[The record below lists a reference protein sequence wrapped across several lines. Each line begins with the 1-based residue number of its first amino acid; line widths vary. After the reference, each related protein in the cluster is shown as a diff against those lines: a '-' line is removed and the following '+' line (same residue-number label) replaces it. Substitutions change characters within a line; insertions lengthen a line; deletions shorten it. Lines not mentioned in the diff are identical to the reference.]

1 MLSLCCR
8 LLDLPVALTVSS
20 VQVLERRHFPKLL
33 WLWRWLRCRQQ
44 AQGKERYLEQMDAYE
59 VRSCLLSLAG
69 RTKESIKIDKIGTE
83 QEKLFVQTLL
93 S

>member
-1 MLSLCCR
+1 MLSLCCC

-20 VQVLERRHFPKLL
+20 VQVLKRRHFPKL
-33 WLWRWLRCRQQ
+33 LWRWLRCRQQ
-44 AQGKERYLEQMDAYE
+44 AQGKEQYLEQMDAYE